1 MLGRYVQPTFCFA
14 GTYIVGAGAM
24 ALATVAG
31 SKIRDFIA

>member
-1 MLGRYVQPTFCFA
+1 MLGRYAQPTFCFVS
-14 GTYIVGAGAM
+14 TYIVGAGAM